1 MLEGAGVKETV
12 ISGKR
17 IETDDAGYN
26 AMKLALEHGITPV
39 LAHEGVYGSVGLYAK
54 QGEKENPKDNKA
66 ATEQYLKA
74 IVDNDKLR
82 PQLIDGMVTAK
93 VLTEAERNTVT
104 KEELVEKG
112 LKEVMFKAAQ
122 AAAENEVKMSPANA
136 PEAGKSPSALKD
148 NSGMIGSSAEMKKIE
163 PKKIEPKPTS
173 STADE
178 EKKGLVQRS
187 LGIK

>member
-1 MLEGAGVKETV
+1 MVKAGLVEAD
-12 ISGKR
+12 KR
-17 IETDDAGYN
+17 D
-26 AMKLALEHGITPV
+26 
-39 LAHEGVYGSVGLYAK
+39 
-54 QGEKENPKDNKA
+54 
-66 ATEQYLKA
+66 
-74 IVDNDKLR
+74 
-82 PQLIDGMVTAK
+82 
-93 VLTEAERNTVT
+93 TVT
-104 KEELVEKG
+104 NDELVEKG
-112 LKEVMFKAAQ
+112 LKDVMSKAQ